1 MMFNYSVRVFPI
13 KSPKSKLVG
22 FASLLIED
30 VLQVDGFKIFD
41 GTNGI
46 FVKAPSHEGKN
57 KEGERAWYDDVKFI
71 AADGK
76 PVGLKDKD
84 STAAATR
91 DEIFKSIIDAYVGNA
106 SSSTGNNAEAN
117 SDSTTTRGDAAR
129 AQSQDNDKSK
139 SRRPLW

>member
-1 MMFNYSVRVFPI
+1 MFNYSVRVFPI

-22 FASLLIED
+22 FASLLIEE

-57 KEGERAWYDDVKFI
+57 KDGERTWYDDVKFI
-71 AADGK
+71 TTDGK
-76 PVGLKDKD
+76 PVGLKDKET
-84 STAAATR
+84 TAALTR
-91 DEIFKSIIDAYVGNA
+91 DEIFKSIVDTYVSNNTGDNA
-106 SSSTGNNAEAN
+106 AAD
-117 SDSTTTRGDAAR
+117 DSPTASRSDAAR

>member
-1 MMFNYSVRVFPI
+1 MFNYSVKVFKI
-13 KSPKSKLVG
+13 QNPKSKLVG

-46 FVKAPSHEGKN
+46 FVKVPSHEGKN

-71 AADGK
+71 AEDGK
-76 PVGLKDKD
+76 PVDFKDKE
-84 STAAATR
+84 STAALCR
-91 DEIFKSIIDAYVGNA
+91 DEIFKSIVEAYNSTG
-106 SSSTGNNAEAN
+106 SSSQQSSNGT
-117 SDSTTTRGDAAR
+117 TTTRGDAAR
-129 AQSQDNDKSK
+129 AQSQDGNKSQS

>member
-1 MMFNYSVRVFPI
+1 M
-13 KSPKSKLVG
+13 G

-57 KEGERAWYDDVKFI
+57 KEGERTWYDDVKFI
-71 AADGK
+71 AEDGK
-76 PVGLKDKD
+76 PVDFKDKE
-84 STAAATR
+84 SSAALCR
-91 DEIFKSIIDAYVGNA
+91 DEIFKSIVEAYNA
-106 SSSTGNNAEAN
+106 NTSGFSNADKST
-117 SDSTTTRGDAAR
+117 STTRGDAAR
-129 AQSQDNDKSK
+129 AQSEDGEKSRN